1 MRVAKCIAG
10 VKAKDVEGAN
20 KGSSLERNQNPRMAQ
35 TGGKDFR
42 QDFELVAREHCR
54 EHRCDFRMAEMA
66 VGKSRPR
73 H

>member
-35 TGGKDFR
+35 TGGKDFP
-42 QDFELVAREHCR
+42 QDFELVAREHR
-54 EHRCDFRMAEMA
+54 QERYRDFRLAEVA
-66 VGKSRPR
+66 LGKNCSR